1 MKFLSL
7 QEASFQIALA
17 EAREE
22 AREEIREA
30 REKAREKAREAR
42 EAREALAIVARKMLA
57 EGIPV
62 ETIKKCTDLDESFIL
77 SLVPDGD
84 GPPQGGETAGQG

>member
-30 REKAREKAREAR
+30 REKARE
-42 EAREALAIVARKMLA
+42 AREALAKVARKMVA

-62 ETIKKCTDLDESFIL
+62 ETIRKWTGLDESFIL
-77 SLVPDGD
+77 SLS
-84 GPPQGGETAGQG
+84 